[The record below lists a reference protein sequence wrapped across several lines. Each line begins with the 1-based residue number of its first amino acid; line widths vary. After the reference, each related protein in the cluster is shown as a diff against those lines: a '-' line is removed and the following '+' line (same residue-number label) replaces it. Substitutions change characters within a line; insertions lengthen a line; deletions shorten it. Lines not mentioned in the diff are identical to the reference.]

1 MHSLKNTI
9 IAVGLLGLSFV
20 FYQMS
25 SPDQSNFEEIAPP
38 VITDLHVADAGSAG
52 HVKLPSLNSSRPPG
66 NEIGLRNPLASRNSS
81 KPSDFKPPSPKI
93 TNPNPLAAPELS
105 PPKLAPPKLT
115 QPKLTQPKL
124 TPPTPTQTTEQPEFK
139 PRPEAKFDLTGN
151 SGRALTPAEE
161 WQSMGVLN
169 FEMEAATPNEAQQRD
184 QGLIAAL
191 KKQQVADGSQSK
203 AANQFKA
210 NAFVP
215 KPKTPAETASF
226 VRDSAVVAASSTGG
240 DDASNKFQ
248 LQPAKSA
255 TTNDPY
261 ADLNFQTVWP
271 VADALV
277 EEKRFRKTLE
287 LLTRF
292 NDSPGLSGPQ
302 QQRLYGWLDALATKV
317 VFSSEPHLAPAYI
330 SKPGDTLLE
339 LGREWGVPGQL
350 IFNVNKRKIL
360 GISDNNEMVPAIWPP
375 RTNNVNIDNIPAPKV
390 IPPGT
395 ELKKITGPINA
406 RVDLKNNTM
415 TLFVDGLYAG
425 RYNVIVGVSGSPR
438 PGDFKAVVKSA
449 SGHEW
454 KDVNGSYPPGHPNNH
469 YGKHWIGMEGH
480 LCMHSVPANTQD
492 GHLGCLGLSEKD
504 AEDVFSIL
512 SEGSTISIQ

>member
-25 SPDQSNFEEIAPP
+25 SPDQSNFEEIDPP
-38 VITDLHVADAGSAG
+38 VITDLRVADAGPVG
-52 HVKLPSLNSSRPPG
+52 HVKLPSVNSSLPSENG
-66 NEIGLRNPLASRNSS
+66 IGLRNPLALRNPS
-81 KPSDFKPPSPKI
+81 KPSDFKPPSSKI
-93 TNPNPLAAPELS
+93 TNPNPLAAPMLS
-105 PPKLAPPKLT
+105 PPKLTPPKLTPPKLAPPKLT
-115 QPKLTQPKL
+115 
-124 TPPTPTQTTEQPEFK
+124 PPTPTRTNGSSITEQPEFK
-139 PRPEAKFDLTGN
+139 PRPEAKFDFTGK
-151 SGRALTPAEE
+151 SGPALTPPK
-161 WQSMGVLN
+161 GV
-169 FEMEAATPNEAQQRD
+169 QQRD

-191 KKQQVADGSQSK
+191 KKQQAADGSQSRT
-203 AANQFKA
+203 ASQFQA

-215 KPKTPAETASF
+215 KPPTQPASF
-226 VRDSAVVAASSTGG
+226 MRDPAVVAASSTGG
-240 DDASNKFQ
+240 DDVSNRFQ
-248 LQPAKSA
+248 LQPAKPA
-255 TTNDPY
+255 TVTSNDPY
-261 ADLNFQTVWP
+261 ADLNFKTVWP

-277 EEKRFRKTLE
+277 AEKRFRKPLE

-292 NDSPGLSGPQ
+292 YDSPELSGPQ
-302 QQRLYGWLDALATKV
+302 QQRLYGWLDGLAAKV
-317 VFSSEPHLAPAYI
+317 IFSSEHHLAPAYI

-350 IFNVNKRKIL
+350 IFNINKRKIL
-360 GISDNNEMVPAIWPP
+360 GLSEPESRVWPQA
-375 RTNNVNIDNIPAPKV
+375 TTKNIDDSAAPNV
-390 IPPGT
+390 IPSGT
-395 ELKKITGPINA
+395 ELKKITGPVNA
-406 RVDLKNNTM
+406 RVNLKNNTM

-425 RYNVIVGVSGSPR
+425 RYNVSVGVSGSPR

-449 SGHEW
+449 GGHDW

-480 LCMHSVPANTQD
+480 LCMHSVPANTPD

-504 AEDVFSIL
+504 AKDVFSIL

>member
-52 HVKLPSLNSSRPPG
+52 HVKLPSLNSSLPPG

-81 KPSDFKPPSPKI
+81 KPSDFKPPTSKI
-93 TNPNPLAAPELS
+93 TNPNPLAAPSLS
-105 PPKLAPPKLT
+105 SPKLSLPKLT
-115 QPKLTQPKL
+115 QPKLTLPKL

-151 SGRALTPAEE
+151 SGPTLTP
-161 WQSMGVLN
+161 
-169 FEMEAATPNEAQQRD
+169 PNGARQRD
-184 QGLIAAL
+184 QSLIAAL
-191 KKQQVADGSQSK
+191 KKQQVTEGSQSK
-203 AANQFKA
+203 VANQFQA

-215 KPKTPAETASF
+215 KPKTPAQTASF
-226 VRDSAVVAASSTGG
+226 VRDPAVVGASTTDG
-240 DDASNKFQ
+240 DNASNRFQ
-248 LQPAKSA
+248 LQPAKPT

-261 ADLNFQTVWP
+261 ADLNFKTVWP
-271 VADALV
+271 VANALV
-277 EEKRFRKTLE
+277 EEKRFRKSLE

-292 NDSPGLSGPQ
+292 YDDPELSGPQ
-302 QQRLYGWLDALATKV
+302 QQRLYGWLDGLAAKV
-317 VFSSEPHLAPAYI
+317 VFSSEPHLTPTYI

-360 GISDNNEMVPAIWPP
+360 GLSEPENRVVPAIWPP
-375 RTNNVNIDNIPAPKV
+375 EKIKTIGELPAPKV
-390 IPPGT
+390 IPAGT

-415 TLFVDGLYAG
+415 TLFVNGLYAG
-425 RYNVIVGVSGSPR
+425 RYNVIVGISGSPR

-449 SGHEW
+449 GGHDW

-480 LCMHSVPANTQD
+480 LCMHSVPANTPD

-512 SEGSTISIQ
+512 SEGSIISIK

>member
-38 VITDLHVADAGSAG
+38 VITDLRVADAGSADLANG
-52 HVKLPSLNSSRPPG
+52 VGGRANFPLANPLPPG
-66 NEIGLRNPLASRNSS
+66 NEIGFRNPLASRNPS

-93 TNPNPLAAPELS
+93 TNPNPLAAPMLS
-105 PPKLAPPKLT
+105 PPKLAPKLT
-115 QPKLTQPKL
+115 QPQLTPPKLTQPKL
-124 TPPTPTQTTEQPEFK
+124 TPPTPTQTNDSSITEQPEFK
-139 PRPEAKFDLTGN
+139 PRPEAKFDFTGN
-151 SGRALTPAEE
+151 SGPALTP
-161 WQSMGVLN
+161 
-169 FEMEAATPNEAQQRD
+169 PNGAQQRD

-191 KKQQVADGSQSK
+191 EKQQAADGSQSK
-203 AANQFKA
+203 ATNQFQA
-210 NAFVP
+210 SAFVP
-215 KPKTPAETASF
+215 KPKTPAQSASF
-226 VRDSAVVAASSTGG
+226 MRDSAVVAASSTSG
-240 DDASNKFQ
+240 DVSKRFQ
-248 LQPAKSA
+248 LQPAKPA
-255 TTNDPY
+255 TVTSNDPY
-261 ADLNFQTVWP
+261 ADLNFKTVWP

-277 EEKRFRKTLE
+277 AEERFRKPLE

-292 NDSPGLSGPQ
+292 YDNPELSGPQ
-302 QQRLYGWLDALATKV
+302 QQRLYGWLDGLAAKV
-317 VFSSEPHLAPAYI
+317 IFSSEHHLAPAYI

-350 IFNVNKRKIL
+350 IFNINKRKIL
-360 GISDNNEMVPAIWPP
+360 GLSEPESRVWPQA
-375 RTNNVNIDNIPAPKV
+375 TTKNIDDSLAPKV

-395 ELKKITGPINA
+395 ELKKITGPVNA
-406 RVDLKNNTM
+406 RVNLKNNTM

-449 SGHEW
+449 SGHDW

-469 YGKHWIGMEGH
+469 YGKHWIGLEGH
-480 LCMHSVPANTQD
+480 LCMHSVPADTPD

-504 AEDVFSIL
+504 AEDLFSIL

>member
-52 HVKLPSLNSSRPPG
+52 HVKLPSLNSSLPPG

-151 SGRALTPAEE
+151 SGPALTP
-161 WQSMGVLN
+161 
-169 FEMEAATPNEAQQRD
+169 PNGAQQRD
-184 QGLIAAL
+184 QSLITAL
-191 KKQQVADGSQSK
+191 KKQQVTEGSQSK
-203 AANQFKA
+203 VANQFQA

-215 KPKTPAETASF
+215 KPKTPAQTASF
-226 VRDSAVVAASSTGG
+226 VRDPAVVGASTTGG
-240 DDASNKFQ
+240 DDVSNRFQ

-255 TTNDPY
+255 NVTSSDPY
-261 ADLNFQTVWP
+261 ADLNFKTVWP

-277 EEKRFRKTLE
+277 AEKRFRKPLE

-292 NDSPGLSGPQ
+292 YDSPELSGPQ
-302 QQRLYGWLDALATKV
+302 QQRLYGWLDGLAAKV
-317 VFSSEPHLAPAYI
+317 IFSSEHHLTPAYI

-360 GISDNNEMVPAIWPP
+360 GLSEPENRVVPAIWPP
-375 RTNNVNIDNIPAPKV
+375 EKNKAIDDFPAPKM

-415 TLFVDGLYAG
+415 TLFVNGLYAG
-425 RYNVIVGVSGSPR
+425 RYNVIVGISGSPR

-449 SGHEW
+449 GGHDW